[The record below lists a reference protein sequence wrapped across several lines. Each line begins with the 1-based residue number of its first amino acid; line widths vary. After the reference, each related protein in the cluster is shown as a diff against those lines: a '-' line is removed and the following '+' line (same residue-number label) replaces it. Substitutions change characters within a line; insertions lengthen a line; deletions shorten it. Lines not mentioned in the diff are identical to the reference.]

1 MAAAVGHGGPRWA
14 TVALGVGVIVEHFVV
29 LFATIT
35 IVGALYLVFRGTQ
48 AIRHRTDPPAETAQ
62 SRRPRNPGRMIAPW
76 FVVAVSNLK
85 TIVFLVAVLPQLVE
99 YSRVNIPLPLAILD
113 AVFVVIALLS
123 DNVLA
128 LVAGSARAW
137 FTRSPHRVGRLGATG
152 GVMMIGLAPSFC
164 SSAAVRSRSASTG
177 SVGTVLNRTPIAP
190 PRSPRAGCLRAA
202 AARPPADANTTR
214 ASR

>member
-1 MAAAVGHGGPRWA
+1 M
-14 TVALGVGVIVEHFVV
+14 ALGVGVVVEHFVV
-29 LFATIT
+29 LFTT
-35 IVGALYLVFRGTQ
+35 IVGALYLVFRGIQ
-48 AIRHRTDPPAETAQ
+48 AIRHRTDLPAETAQ
-62 SRRPRNPGRMIAPW
+62 SRRPRSDGRMIAAW
-76 FVVAVSNLK
+76 FVVAVSNPK

-99 YSRVNIPLPLAILD
+99 YSRVNIALQLAILG

-123 DNVLA
+123 DSVLA